1 MASPDILST
10 PSVLPQSGSIPD
22 IELKPV
28 PLVRQINELRWW
40 ESVLYLEKNPT
51 VDSCSASH
59 PHNEWSW
66 KLART
71 PEKGIYLQTT
81 YYYDKPILATKMN
94 TNIEGRE
101 EFIAH
106 FFHLADK

>member
-1 MASPDILST
+1 MASTDILST

-22 IELKPV
+22 IGLKPV

-40 ESVLYLEKNPT
+40 EAVLYLEENPT

-66 KLART
+66 KLMRT
-71 PEKGIYLQTT
+71 PEKGVYLQTT
-81 YYYDKPILATKMN
+81 YCYDKPILTTKMN

-106 FFHLADK
+106 FFQLAKK

>member
-1 MASPDILST
+1 MAASVLPN
-10 PSVLPQSGSIPD
+10 PSVLPQGGD
-22 IELKPV
+22 IAGTEMNSV

-40 ESVLYLEKNPT
+40 AAVLYLESQPDE
-51 VDSCSASH
+51 DSCSASH
-59 PHNEWSW
+59 SHNEWSW

-71 PEKGIYLQTT
+71 PEKGIYLQNT
-81 YYYDKPILATKMN
+81 YFADKPVLSTKMN

-106 FFHLADK
+106 FFPYAKK